1 MNSCTSIDLCFIFSQ
16 LTCLIWYERYLFAN
30 TFISD
35 MSLDF
40 KKTCLIEIMAFE
52 KYSDLLDH
60 IAVNISFQCL
70 IIHLTKPWLGKIASV
85 SMKHQ

>member
-1 MNSCTSIDLCFIFSQ
+1 M
-16 LTCLIWYERYLFAN
+16 CLI
-30 TFISD
+30 D
-35 MSLDF
+35 
-40 KKTCLIEIMAFE
+40 IMAFE

-70 IIHLTKPWLGKIASV
+70 IIHLTKPWLGKIESV